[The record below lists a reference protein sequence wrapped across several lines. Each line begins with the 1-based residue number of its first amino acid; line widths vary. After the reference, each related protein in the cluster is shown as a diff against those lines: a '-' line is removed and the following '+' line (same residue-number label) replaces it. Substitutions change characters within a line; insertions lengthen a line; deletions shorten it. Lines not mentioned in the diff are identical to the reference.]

1 MLSSPSLCLERA
13 RIDRIEMALITKI
26 RADSAGQAAYV
37 RCWELE
43 CILRNFV
50 KELNLMGFETTSL
63 SDMLIG
69 EKSLESA

>member
-1 MLSSPSLCLERA
+1 MLG
-13 RIDRIEMALITKI
+13 
-26 RADSAGQAAYV
+26 AGK
-37 RCWELE
+37 LE